1 VRVSPEGR
9 LLAETEWDATRHA
22 WLPTPEDDAYVQS
35 LMQPVTERGKFAG
48 WIAPPPRGVN
58 GQPVDF
64 EYVRLA

>member
-1 VRVSPEGR
+1 
-9 LLAETEWDATRHA
+9 
-22 WLPTPEDDAYVQS
+22 
-35 LMQPVTERGKFAG
+35 MQPVTERGRFAN